1 MRQEDHAL
9 LEPGM
14 RVRVGPKLMGAELYG
29 ADDPDEFR
37 KWLGQEVTVRS
48 VSCPG
53 DEWFVEINE
62 DDRVAFYLEEIE
74 SIIEDTEIEETTAS
88 VDDLLGGIL

>member
-9 LEPGM
+9 LEPGV

-29 ADDPDEFR
+29 ADDPEEYR
-37 KWLGQEVTVRS
+37 KWLGQEVTVR
-48 VSCPG
+48 
-53 DEWFVEINE
+53 WFVEIKE

-74 SIIEDTEIEETTAS
+74 SIIEDMEIEETTAS

>member
-29 ADDPDEFR
+29 ADDPEEFR

-48 VSCPG
+48 VSYPV
-53 DEWFVEINE
+53 DAWFVEINE